1 MGYLFFRHSGAV
13 RSTEPG
19 ISMCL
24 DEPQDNLG
32 IPGSQLTL
40 RPGMTKRLR
49 QPRDLASFS
58 RQFQNVQAGI
68 GAVDDVDIA
77 ALVSLDIVGL
87 DRDLAAI
94 LAVDLDAALVGRRR
108 DRWNEVTDLGRMIG
122 IANIERA
129 NPTIEPGDER
139 HLLVVDRR
147 HAFVGGM
154 RAKPSAALAEIAAS
168 FLGGVV

>member
-1 MGYLFFRHSGAV
+1 MTKA
-13 RSTEPG
+13 
-19 ISMCL
+19 
-24 DEPQDNLG
+24 NLS
-32 IPGSQLTL
+32 PLQQLL
-40 RPGMTKRLR
+40 RPSR
-49 QPRDLASFS
+49 QPRDLASIS
-58 RQFQNVQAGI
+58 RQFQNVQAGV

-77 ALVSLDIVGL
+77 ALVGLDIVGL

-108 DRWNEVTDLGRMIG
+108 DRWNEVTDLGRMIR

-129 NPTIEPGDER
+129 NPAIEPGDER

-147 HAFVGGM
+147 HALVGGM